1 MEGKGEKKREE
12 EDPSNVHYP
21 PLIRMIG
28 EALRRG
34 TKEGDPIA
42 RRRKL
47 VLIQVCL
54 GGRFNG
60 KSLVC
65 GTSHRSKRDPE
76 PSMRWGEGEE
86 ERLDSYRD
94 CEDFC

>member
-1 MEGKGEKKREE
+1 MEGKGEKKTRGGGS
-12 EDPSNVHYP
+12 SNVHYP

-76 PSMRWGEGEE
+76 PSMRWGK
-86 ERLDSYRD
+86 ERVKG
-94 CEDFC
+94 

>member
-1 MEGKGEKKREE
+1 MEGKGEKETRGGGS
-12 EDPSNVHYP
+12 SNVHYP
-21 PLIRMIG
+21 SLIRMIG

-34 TKEGDPIA
+34 TKEADPIA

-76 PSMRWGEGEE
+76 PSMRGGEGEG

-94 CEDFC
+94 REDFC